1 MKNIF
6 VTIAVLFPISIT
18 FAKEDNKTRLNVLL
32 ITADDLNCNSVG
44 AYGCEVQNIT
54 PNIDRLAHE
63 GIQFMNAHVASA
75 VSQPSRGALATGRY
89 PHCSGIE
96 GFYHAEKPQ
105 VEIVEVLKKAG
116 YYCGIVGKLEHS
128 SPTFTTPWD
137 YRKDFLDLGMGR
149 DARIYKREVGV
160 MIENARKEGKPFY
173 LMVNS
178 HDPHRPFYGSI
189 EEQRMFGKKEIPQ
202 PSYVYTSD
210 EVIVPGFLPDITG
223 VRDEIVQYFNS
234 VKRLDDTVGAVLKAL
249 EDSGER
255 QNTIV
260 IFLSDNGMSEPFS
273 KTNCYYQS
281 TRTPL
286 IVYAPEQF
294 VSEVVDTEHMISTV
308 DFFPTIVDVLGLS
321 VDADFDGTSFKPILE
336 GKKQL
341 YRTHVFT
348 EFQSTSAKKTFI
360 MRAVQGKRF
369 TYIFNPWAIDST
381 IFQNE
386 ARGGMAFQAMED
398 IAILDKRIKDR
409 VMMHDYRCIEEF
421 YDLEK
426 DPNSLVNLIS
436 HPAYKDTILHYRTLL
451 KEHMKITDDPAM
463 KALENKDDKD
473 FLRLFNKDRQEYV
486 WKRHEKNKK

>member
-1 MKNIF
+1 MRKGLII
-6 VTIAVLFPISIT
+6 IAGLLSASAIL
-18 FAKEDNKTRLNVLL
+18 AAEKEKKDFNVLL
-32 ITADDLNCNSVG
+32 IIADDLNCNSVG
-44 AYGCEVQNIT
+44 AYGCEIQNIT

-149 DARIYKREVGV
+149 DARIYKREVDV
-160 MIENARKEGKPFY
+160 MIENAKKEGKPFY

-189 EEQRMFGKKEIPQ
+189 EEQRMFEKKEIPQ
-202 PSYVYTSD
+202 PSYIYTSD
-210 EVIVPGFLPDITG
+210 EVIVPGFLPDIAG

-234 VKRLDDTVGAVLKAL
+234 VKRLDDTVGAVLRAL
-249 EDSGER
+249 DDSGER

-260 IFLSDNGMSEPFS
+260 VFLSDNGMSEPFS

-294 VSEVVDTEHMISTV
+294 VSKVVDTEHMISTV
-308 DFFPTIVDVLGLS
+308 DFFPTIVDLLELS
-321 VDADFDGTSFKPILE
+321 VDADFDGISFKPILE
-336 GKKQL
+336 GKQQL
-341 YRTHVFT
+341 HRAHVFT
-348 EFQSTSAKKTFI
+348 EFQSTSVQKTFI

-369 TYIFNPWAIDST
+369 AYIFNPWAIDST

-486 WKRHEKNKK
+486 RQRHKKNNM